1 MRSCFFVPG
10 KELKMADTL
19 LRFKPEMAEKFGVNA
34 AIVAHLIWEK
44 ITEEGGGRH
53 VHIKGYK
60 LWFRCS
66 QLLMSGYLGCMSK
79 DQVRRAVRILV
90 ENSILKKDCL
100 NEDRFDHTNWY
111 SFTQYGEQL
120 MKRGIEER
128 EEELLC

>member
-1 MRSCFFVPG
+1 
-10 KELKMADTL
+10 MAYTIVK
-19 LRFKPEMAEKFGVNA
+19 FKPEMAERFGVNA
-34 AIVAHLIWEK
+34 AIVAQLIWDK
-44 ITEEGGGRH
+44 MSGDGRKRH

-60 LWFRCS
+60 VWFRCS

-79 DQVRRAVRILV
+79 DQVRRAIKILV

-111 SFTQYGEQL
+111 SFTPYGEQL
-120 MKRGIEER
+120 MKRGTEEK